1 MSLND
6 FDAEAMNF
14 AGTIDVGINKGMKND
29 GRIAQKN
36 VRGEK
41 PTSKHGGLAKALSR
55 RFFEYASLQPVRT
68 NSPWV
73 CLCVYQ

>member
-1 MSLND
+1 MSLNE

-29 GRIAQKN
+29 GRIQQKN

-41 PTSKHGGLAKALSR
+41 PTSNH
-55 RFFEYASLQPVRT
+55 
-68 NSPWV
+68 
-73 CLCVYQ
+73 